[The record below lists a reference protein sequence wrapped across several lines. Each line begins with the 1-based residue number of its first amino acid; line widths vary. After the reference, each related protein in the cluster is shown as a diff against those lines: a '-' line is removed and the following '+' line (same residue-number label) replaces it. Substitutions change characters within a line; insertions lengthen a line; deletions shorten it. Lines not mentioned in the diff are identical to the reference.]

1 MFVIV
6 YDVLIYH
13 YPILYPLA
21 RKHEGSLMIVDVSKF
36 SMIMLWLCISS
47 LFLFFFCS
55 EAIAFISTENVWTLF
70 VCNCNTPCYI

>member
-47 LFLFFFCS
+47 LLFFFCS
-55 EAIAFISTENVWTLF
+55 EAIAFISTENVWTFMLL
-70 VCNCNTPCYI
+70 NSSII